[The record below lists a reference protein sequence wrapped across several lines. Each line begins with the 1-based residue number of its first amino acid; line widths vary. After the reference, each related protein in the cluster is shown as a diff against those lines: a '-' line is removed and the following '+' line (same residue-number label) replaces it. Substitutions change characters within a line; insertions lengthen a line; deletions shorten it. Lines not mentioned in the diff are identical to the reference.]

1 MKGERGVVLRDNP
14 FYKALSDPDLPSM
27 RFPMRDPLLLSPNP
41 RHPSTRLAVL
51 LSMVCGGALAQTPGA
66 SAEVGAA
73 TVVAPTEAQEAAPSE
88 SSPVLRADTLL
99 QEKISPQQREGAPV
113 FLRGD
118 RISGRPELETVIEGN
133 AELRKAGTTI
143 RADRLEYDQPTDQAK
158 ATGNVRI
165 NRGGNVYEGSALELK
180 VESFQGTFQ
189 SPTYQFLQ
197 NDGNGQA
204 SRVDFI
210 DEAHSVVH
218 DATYTTCRRVPGP
231 SWMPDWILRATSIS
245 FDNEKDIGLAQ
256 GAYLSFKGVPIL
268 PVPAISFPLSDRRK
282 SGFLPPTIGVDSVNG
297 TEVVT
302 PYYWNIAPNRDLT
315 VTPTVMA
322 ARGVDYGGEFRYLE
336 STYNG
341 TLKANYTPVDKLRD
355 VNRWGMSLTH
365 NGTVRTDLQAA
376 PNVAVAVNLNRVS
389 DDDYWRDFAGRGGP
403 LTQRLL
409 PSDVNTS
416 WGQGGYSGGLRVL
429 KWQVLQDP
437 LAPIVP
443 PYDRVPQLTARYAQT
458 NVRGFDWS
466 VDGDF
471 TQFEADRLKT
481 LQPNAQR
488 GYSLVQLSRPW
499 VVPGGFITP
508 KLQVHAAAYQFD
520 APLANSER
528 YANSTVPTF
537 SLDSGLVFEREAS
550 LWGRDYVQTLEPRAF
565 YVYTPFV
572 NQSLLPNYD
581 TAANDF
587 NFATIYTE
595 NSFGGHDKI
604 ADNNLLTLG
613 LTSRFLDP
621 ETGAQVARFGLAQR
635 LRFEEQQV
643 TLTPTAVPAQAGF
656 SDVLM
661 GAAVNLDA
669 RWALDTTVQ
678 YNVKTKRSERST
690 LGTRY
695 SPSNYRVINAAYRF
709 QKDPSRDPQL
719 DGVESRAV
727 DVSWQWP
734 INDLWGDRGK
744 ELGSGRGQ
752 GPGRYYSVGRMN
764 FSLKEQ
770 RLVDAIAGVEYDAG
784 CWLGRVVIQR
794 TQTSTATFTQSLMF
808 QLEFVGFTRV
818 GISPQRTL
826 SSNISR
832 YQNLRETGTANSRFS
847 NYD

>member
-1 MKGERGVVLRDNP
+1 
-14 FYKALSDPDLPSM
+14 M
-27 RFPMRDPLLLSPNP
+27 RFPMRDLLLRSPNP

-51 LSMVCGGALAQTPGA
+51 LSMVCGGALAQTPSV

-73 TVVAPTEAQEAAPSE
+73 TVAAPSQAQE
-88 SSPVLRADTLL
+88 VAGNEGAPILRFETQL
-99 QEKISPQQREGAPV
+99 QEKISPQQRDGAAV

-118 RISGRPELETVIEGN
+118 RIAGRPELETVIEGN

-143 RADRLEYDQPTDQAK
+143 RADRLEYDQSTDQAK
-158 ATGNVRI
+158 ATGNVHI
-165 NRGGNVYEGSALELK
+165 NRGGNVYEGPLLELK
-180 VESFQGTFQ
+180 LEAFEGFFQA
-189 SPTYQFLQ
+189 PTYQFLQ

-218 DATYTTCRRVPGP
+218 DATYTTCRRLPGP
-231 SWMPDWILRATSIS
+231 SWMPDWILRATTIS
-245 FDNEKDIGLAQ
+245 FDNDKDIGLAQ
-256 GAYLSFKGVPIL
+256 GAVLSFKGVPLL
-268 PVPAISFPLSDRRK
+268 PIPAISFPLSDRRK
-282 SGFLPPTIGVDSVNG
+282 SGVLPPTMGVDSVNG
-297 TEVVT
+297 TEVVV
-302 PYYWNIAPNRDLT
+302 PYYWNIAPNRDVT
-315 VTPTVMA
+315 ITPTLMT

-336 STYNG
+336 PTYSG
-341 TLKANYTPVDKLRD
+341 TVRANYTPADKLRD
-355 VNRWGMSLTH
+355 ANRWGMSLTH
-365 NGTVRTDLQAA
+365 NGSVKTDLSAA

-389 DDDYWRDFAGRGGP
+389 DDDYWRDFTGRGGP

-416 WGQGGYSGGLRVL
+416 WGQGGYTGSLRVL
-429 KWQVLQDP
+429 KWQTLQDP

-443 PYDRVPQLTARYAQT
+443 PYDRVPQLMARYAQT

-466 VDGDF
+466 VDGDY

-481 LQPNAQR
+481 LQPNTQR
-488 GYSLVQLSRPW
+488 GYSLLQVSRPW
-499 VVPGGFITP
+499 LVPGGFITP
-508 KLQVHAAAYQFD
+508 KLQIHSAAYQFD
-520 APLANSER
+520 APLANASR

-537 SLDSGLVFEREAS
+537 SLDSGLVFERETA
-550 LWGRDYVQTLEPRAF
+550 LLGRNYVQTLEPRAF
-565 YVYTPFV
+565 YVYTPFS

-669 RWALDTTVQ
+669 RWAVDTTVQ

-690 LGTRY
+690 FGSRY
-695 SPSNYRVINAAYRF
+695 SPSNYRVVNAAYRF
-709 QKDPSRDPQL
+709 QKDPSSDPNL
-719 DGVESRAV
+719 SEVESRAV

-734 INDLWGDRGK
+734 LNDLWGDRGK
-744 ELGSGRGQ
+744 ELGAGRGQ
-752 GPGRYYSVGRMN
+752 GAGRYYSVGRMN
-764 FSLKEQ
+764 YSLIES

-784 CWLGRVVIQR
+784 CWLGRIVVQR
-794 TQTSTATFTQSLMF
+794 TQTSTSTATQSVMF
-808 QLEFVGFTRV
+808 QLEFVGFTRL
-818 GISPQRTL
+818 GIGSQRNL

-832 YQNLRETGTANSRFS
+832 YQNLRGAGTTNSRFS